1 MEKDKILNII
11 AERLKAY
18 GAVLYEF
25 NGTSFIGIK
34 NPYSDNHMAITADE
48 EKITMEFATQAARF
62 ALSDIDDLVIHA
74 EKYLTDQLC
83 AVEFYAAN
91 QPLFG
96 GSRDVSGAKFSTSQ
110 QLALWYAANNEQTAR
125 NIIEFFGRGDVCVSV
140 ASWSGAYDRFVTVSK
155 DIGIR
160 ELNLH

>member
-1 MEKDKILNII
+1 MEKDKILKTV
-11 AERLKAY
+11 AERLKDY
-18 GAVLYEF
+18 GAELYEF

-62 ALSDIDDLVIHA
+62 ALTDVDDIVTHA
-74 EKYLTDQLC
+74 EKYLTDKLC

-96 GSRDVSGAKFSTSQ
+96 GSRDVSGANFSSRR
-110 QLALWYAANNEQTAR
+110 QLALWYAANNEQTAC
-125 NIIEFFGRGDVCVSV
+125 NIIEFFNRGDVCVSV
-140 ASWSGAYDRFVTVSK
+140 ASWSGKYDRFVAVSK
-155 DIGIR
+155 DLT
-160 ELNLH
+160 EDFN